1 MLKFPNETYFSIVHE
16 KNIQQFTKKNKDHFD
31 LSENQDSCD
40 NHPEESKYDEND
52 DQVGGYRSERRGDR
66 VVVDEVLQSSVLCTH
81 DEVRLVN
88 LNITIAYYKWGICI
102 FYYYYA
108 LPKIILPLWIGWV
121 SKS

>member
-88 LNITIAYYKWGICI
+88 LNITIAYYK
-102 FYYYYA
+102 
-108 LPKIILPLWIGWV
+108 
-121 SKS
+121 

>member
-40 NHPEESKYDEND
+40 HHPEESKYDEND

-88 LNITIAYYKWGICI
+88 LNITIAYYK
-102 FYYYYA
+102 
-108 LPKIILPLWIGWV
+108 
-121 SKS
+121 